1 MDGLASRASMIRLSL
16 QPSPASE
23 TSAFNN
29 IRAFSSRRA
38 GNQRLK
44 LLALCAAQ
52 PHNIPLYRNLLRK
65 HPCLHRQIVAM
76 AANHQILSNWLKRAT
91 RIRRISINPARFTSC
106 DHAPGGCFPG
116 LRSLTLPAPGSSVL
130 SATPCPEGHSMA
142 SFTTTPLTDHT
153 GVELIG
159 AKRP

>member
-1 MDGLASRASMIRLSL
+1 M
-16 QPSPASE
+16 
-23 TSAFNN
+23 SADPQARPWMPR
-29 IRAFSSRRA
+29 IQQLPKL
-38 GNQRLK
+38 GTVGVLK
-44 LLALCAAQ
+44 
-52 PHNIPLYRNLLRK
+52 
-65 HPCLHRQIVAM
+65 PCC
-76 AANHQILSNWLKRAT
+76 

-153 GVELIG
+153 GVEVIG